1 MLRKIYTSE
10 LPSRAISVYLYL
22 SDRANKEGTCYP
34 AIKTIAKELNL
45 SVSTLK
51 RAIADLE
58 KSGFIS
64 KKQRWRENGGRSSL
78 MFKIVD

>member
-45 SVSTLK
+45 SVSTVK

>member
-45 SVSTLK
+45 SVSTVK

-64 KKQRWRENGGRSSL
+64 KKQRLRENGGRSSL